1 MEVQNPIGQRAP
13 CLEVVQEKQPTADS
27 GLPAEA
33 LAWRPA
39 GYTPAQALLGQQH
52 LAQVREVPALDY
64 FSPIS
69 NIYLLKSKLNVYNL
83 GSLFSTYMRCF
94 FLFCFVFN

>member
-1 MEVQNPIGQRAP
+1 MLHAGRWSRRN
-13 CLEVVQEKQPTADS
+13 KPTADS

-33 LAWRPA
+33 LAWQPA

-52 LAQVREVPALDY
+52 PAQVREVPALDY

-83 GSLFSTYMRCF
+83 GFLFSTYIRF
-94 FLFCFVFN
+94 FLFCFVLN